1 MQHLDPPEPL
11 DWDERRLWFEE
22 QEAALSARGVG
33 RLSEQASALMVE
45 LQCVFCAGAWA
56 ATVVLSAII
65 VETQANA
72 ARSFRAAPAEDL
84 RWLRS
89 LRNRLLHEAP
99 GEPVLTIED
108 HWTTRGEWEKAARR
122 AVGIALAV
130 VYPER
135 PADKRAGGER

>member
-1 MQHLDPPEPL
+1 MQHLDPPDPL

-72 ARSFRAAPAEDL
+72 AQSFRAAPSEDL

-122 AVGIALAV
+122 ALLIALAV
-130 VYPER
+130 IYPER
-135 PADKRAGGER
+135 PADNRAGHER

>member
-1 MQHLDPPEPL
+1 MEHLDPPEPL
-11 DWDERRLWFEE
+11 DWDERRLWF
-22 QEAALSARGVG
+22 QEREAELSARGAG
-33 RLSEQASALMVE
+33 RLSEQASALMIE

-56 ATVVLSAII
+56 AAVILAAVI

-72 ARSFRAAPAEDL
+72 ARAFRAAPAEDL

-108 HWTTRGEWEKAARR
+108 HWTSRGDWEKAARR

-130 VYPER
+130 MYPER
-135 PADKRAGGER
+135 KEEQRG

>member
-1 MQHLDPPEPL
+1 MQHLDPPDPL

-22 QEAALSARGVG
+22 REAALSTRGVG
-33 RLSEQASALMVE
+33 RLSEQASALLVE

-56 ATVVLSAII
+56 TAIILSAII

-84 RWLRS
+84 RWLRG

-108 HWTTRGEWEKAARR
+108 HWTARGEWEKAARR
-122 AVGIALAV
+122 AIGIALSV

-135 PADKRAGGER
+135 PAETSARGER